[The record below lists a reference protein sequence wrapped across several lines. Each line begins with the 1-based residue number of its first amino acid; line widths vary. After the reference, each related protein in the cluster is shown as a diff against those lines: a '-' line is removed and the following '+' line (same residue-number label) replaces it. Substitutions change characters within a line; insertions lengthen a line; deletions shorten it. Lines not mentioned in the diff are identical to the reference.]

1 MVKKKYVFKILVAGQ
16 GGVGKT
22 TLLNRAV
29 TGKFVQNTAMTIG
42 VEFHLL
48 NFTLGNEGSDDSLN
62 TTLQLWDFGGQE
74 RFRFMLDS
82 YVAGARGA
90 LLLYDLTRLRTLDGL
105 EEWVNIV
112 RKHDKNLPILFVGT
126 KLDRVEDITV
136 ADDYAHEFLEPLQM
150 FGHMKI
156 SSKDGTGVKDAFK
169 AISRKILEMN
179 GVPLPAEDL
188 SGVVTPAPGTNLPGG
203 DQITPSTPSPAP
215 FSAPSPP
222 KSENPAPFSAPKPV
236 EPTPAPFSAPS
247 TPSPA
252 PFSAPVVPKSEGS
265 APFSA
270 PSTPSPAPFSAPSAP
285 KSESPAPFSAPKPV
299 EPTPAPF
306 SAPSTPSPAPFS
318 APSAPKSESPA
329 PFSAPKPV
337 EPTPAP
343 SIPSP
348 APFSAPSAPK
358 PENSAPFSA
367 PKPVEPTPFTA
378 PKPADPSPFS
388 FSQPT
393 EEEKKKEAERKKKE
407 EDERLN
413 SFFSV

>member
-1 MVKKKYVFKILVAGQ
+1 MTDMVKKKYVFKILVAGQ

-48 NFTLGNEGSDDSLN
+48 NFTLGNEGSDDALN

-179 GVPLPAEDL
+179 GVPLPVEDL
-188 SGVVTPAPGTNLPGG
+188 SGVVTPAPGTILPGN
-203 DQITPSTPSPAP
+203 DSITPSSPSPAPFSAPQPDTTQSAPAPFSAPSIPSTPSPAP
-215 FSAPSPP
+215 FS
-222 KSENPAPFSAPKPV
+222 
-236 EPTPAPFSAPS
+236 
-247 TPSPA
+247 TPS
-252 PFSAPVVPKSEGS
+252 
-265 APFSA
+265 
-270 PSTPSPAPFSAPSAP
+270 
-285 KSESPAPFSAPKPV
+285 
-299 EPTPAPF
+299 PAPF

-318 APSAPKSESPA
+318 APS
-329 PFSAPKPV
+329 
-337 EPTPAP
+337 T
-343 SIPSP
+343 PSP
-348 APFSAPSAPK
+348 APFSAPSTPSPTPFSAPST
-358 PENSAPFSA
+358 PSPAPFSA
-367 PKPVEPTPFTA
+367 PSTPSPAPFSAPAVPSRVDPPVEPTPVAPTPVEPTVEPAPYSAPAVPPRVEPSVEPAPVAPQPSEPTSFSV